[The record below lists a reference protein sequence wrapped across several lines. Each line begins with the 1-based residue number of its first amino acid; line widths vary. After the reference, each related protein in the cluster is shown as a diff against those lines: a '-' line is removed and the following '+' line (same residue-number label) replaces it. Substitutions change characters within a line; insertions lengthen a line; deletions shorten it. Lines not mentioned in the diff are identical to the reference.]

1 MEAQLPAGR
10 ASIGTFSG
18 QSGVSVSALPH
29 EEEQDLLASSGRLNN
44 RHFFRRT
51 VLRPRVFTNAAPK
64 LGLGIGEIR
73 ETLSTL
79 PMQTAPSPAEERGN
93 HPA

>member
-1 MEAQLPAGR
+1 M
-10 ASIGTFSG
+10 
-18 QSGVSVSALPH
+18 
-29 EEEQDLLASSGRLNN
+29 NN

-51 VLRPRVFTNAAPK
+51 GLRPRVFTNAAPK

-73 ETLSTL
+73 ESLSTL